1 MALASIDSLEQQVQQ
16 CQSIGCPSNNF
27 QTDFESCK
35 QESERQTNETQILR
49 NEIGKCQ
56 QGLKEANAE
65 VERCQQEATELTAD
79 LEKCQREPVNKCSS
93 ENLLKKGSLQTTGNV
108 VISLI
113 RHVKNAREI
122 DACMGMSTE
131 LGYVTSKQC
140 CEADQLM
147 LFDLEAYEEIP
158 IGLNSIWNEEHVC
171 FINTTEIEEMNFA
184 TFNNKEPQSCST
196 LAFDESEGQFIE
208 HQLEIKLKK
217 CFDSPC
223 SFKIDPKLFQNRTI
237 LNGTSVVCDEANQ
250 IGIVTKSK
258 F

>member
-1 MALASIDSLEQQVQQ
+1 MEQREKETQEKISFLEDRVQQ
-16 CQSIGCPSNNF
+16 L
-27 QTDFESCK
+27 ES
-35 QESERQTNETQILR
+35 
-49 NEIGKCQ
+49 
-56 QGLKEANAE
+56 
-65 VERCQQEATELTAD
+65 D
-79 LEKCQREPVNKCSS
+79 LEKWQREAANKCSS
-93 ENLLKKGSLQTTGNV
+93 DQSEYGSLQPIGNLV
-108 VISLI
+108 VSII
-113 RHVKNAREI
+113 RHVENAREI

-258 F
+258 I

>member
-1 MALASIDSLEQQVQQ
+1 MALENINSCEQQKKKIQ
-16 CQSIGCPSNNF
+16 N
-27 QTDFESCK
+27 DFENCK

-49 NEIGKCQ
+49 NE
-56 QGLKEANAE
+56 
-65 VERCQQEATELTAD
+65 ATELKAD
-79 LEKCQREPVNKCSS
+79 LEKWQRKAANKCSLDQS
-93 ENLLKKGSLQTTGNV
+93 EYGSLQPIGNLV
-108 VISLI
+108 VSII
-113 RHVKNAREI
+113 RHVENAREI

-258 F
+258 FI

>member
-1 MALASIDSLEQQVQQ
+1 MALVNINSCEQREK
-16 CQSIGCPSNNF
+16 NF
-27 QTDFESCK
+27 Q
-35 QESERQTNETQILR
+35 NETQILR
-49 NEIGKCQ
+49 NVIGKCQ
-56 QGLKEANAE
+56 QRLKKCQKEAANE
-65 VERCQQEATELTAD
+65 
-79 LEKCQREPVNKCSS
+79 CSS
-93 ENLLKKGSLQTTGNV
+93 DQSEYGSLQPIGNV

-113 RHVKNAREI
+113 RNVENAREI
-122 DACMGMSTE
+122 DACIGMSTE